1 MNRGDFVTVAAQG
14 DFGKP
19 RPALVIQADAFAD
32 HSTVTV
38 MLLSSTL
45 VDAPLLRLNI
55 EPSKNNGL
63 SKPSQIAVDR
73 VYTGR
78 REQFGPVIGHM
89 TMPPCLRS
97 RAPSPRSSASRI
109 KKGLPPFSSGRP
121 FHELRTLQDAGA
133 ICRQN

>member
-19 RPALVIQADAFAD
+19 RPALVIQADAFAG

-38 MLLSSTL
+38 LLLSSTL
-45 VDAPLLRLNI
+45 VDAPLFRISI
-55 EPSKNNGL
+55 EPSETNGL

-78 REQFGPVIGHM
+78 REKFGALIGHIDDA
-89 TMPPCLRS
+89 TMLTVT
-97 RAPSPRSSASRI
+97 RALAAFL
-109 KKGLPPFSSGRP
+109 GFA
-121 FHELRTLQDAGA
+121 E
-133 ICRQN
+133 